1 MLTFTIAPAA
11 DRGLPVLSGRL
22 KEFLP
27 PFIRLLQDKLP
38 WRGKLACKSDQKIIN
53 REPREPRLQFFSS
66 TSFAYLAYFAVN

>member
-11 DRGLPVLSGRL
+11 GRGLPVLSGRL

-27 PFIRLLQDKLP
+27 PFIRLLQDKLL
-38 WRGKLACKSDQKIIN
+38 WRGKPACKSGQKIIN
-53 REPREPRLQFFSS
+53 REPRVPRLQFYSS